1 VIERIPLPR
10 GGGFPVERGEDI
22 TASVVGG
29 LFGLHPY
36 WTLPKLYAKH
46 RGAEIGEADPESAVI
61 RRGHDLEPVI
71 ARDVHKAHR
80 QDKWKIIK
88 PRAYFRDPEAHI
100 GCTPD
105 FFIEGD
111 PRGLGVLQCKS
122 VGSWRFRKEWTEDN
136 PPFWI
141 SLQNQT
147 EMMLTGA
154 RWGLIAVRVLGDFA
168 WDYFEYEVPHHDGAQ
183 RRIREA
189 VADFWTCVR
198 ECRQPQL
205 DYERDG
211 AIINALYPNAAPG
224 KVIDLRLDNRIPELL
239 DLIEQQK
246 ATEKEAKS
254 LREIAENEIK
264 DKMGDAEFAVVPGW
278 RVSWKVINKKAFAV
292 KATSYRD
299 FRIKRENAA

>member
-1 VIERIPLPR
+1 VVERIPLPR
-10 GGGFPVERGEDI
+10 GGGFPLERAEDI

-36 WTLPKLYAKH
+36 WNLPKLYAKH
-46 RGAEIGEADPESAVI
+46 RGAEIDDADPESAVI

-80 QDKWKIIK
+80 KDKWKIVK

-154 RWGLIAVRVLGDFA
+154 RWGLIAVRVLGDYA
-168 WDYFEYEVPHHDGAQ
+168 WDYFEYQVPHHDGAQ
-183 RRIREA
+183 HRIREA
-189 VADFWTCVR
+189 VAEFWTAVR

-205 DYERDG
+205 NYERDG

-224 KVIDLRLDNRIPELL
+224 KVIDLRLDNRMTELL
-239 DLIEQQK
+239 ETIERERSK
-246 ATEKEAKS
+246 EKEAKAI
-254 LREIAENEIK
+254 RDVAENEIK